1 MDWKKFLAAV
11 VVGYLLVG
19 VLAYLIHNV
28 WLMPVY
34 RQHQSVWRP
43 AEITMRKRWVMLVG
57 QLIFTIMFAWVY
69 TRGVENKPWVG
80 QGIRYG
86 ILMTLLVVVPSA
98 CAQYTIYSIPYTLAL
113 KWMVGGGVQLVVLG
127 LVVAGF
133 LRKPAS

>member
-1 MDWKKFLAAV
+1 MELKKTVLAI
-11 VVGYLLVG
+11 VVGYILLI
-19 VLAYLIHNV
+19 VLGFLVNSV

-34 RQHQSVWRP
+34 REHESVWRP
-43 AEITMRKRWVMLVG
+43 AAVMMRKRWVMLVG

-86 ILMTLLVVVPSA
+86 ILMTLLAVVPSA
-98 CAQYTIYSIPYTLAL
+98 CAQYAIYSIPYTLAL

-133 LRKPAS
+133 CRKPAA

>member
-1 MDWKKFLAAV
+1 
-11 VVGYLLVG
+11 
-19 VLAYLIHNV
+19 
-28 WLMPVY
+28 
-34 RQHQSVWRP
+34 
-43 AEITMRKRWVMLVG
+43 MLVG

-98 CAQYTIYSIPYTLAL
+98 CAQYTSYSIPYTLAL